1 MDNKNTQ
8 SEFKLKDIV
17 NSSLTNSKESCY
29 ALVDEY
35 IAGFTETLDLMVAE
49 TNNAIKEIPSIE
61 ESEEIKAQ
69 LLEIENA
76 KFATF
81 ENVGAELGRLIKNL
95 KNEQYKDYFVHQ
107 ILYTSSLLQVSA
119 QLILQIDI
127 ILNKPNLNA
136 QSSIQPFLKEFATI
150 SKNDDIHTA
159 LMKEYYFS
167 QINTGA
173 FLENPTFISQYPLI
187 NYVEGEDEKISNT
200 KTLMRIQFETL
211 FNYFV
216 KDLSGSYREGKQ
228 ALLEQHNLL

>member
-1 MDNKNTQ
+1 MDNKNAQT
-8 SEFKLKDIV
+8 EFKLKDIV

-35 IAGFTETLDLMVAE
+35 IAGFTETLDLMAQE
-49 TNNAIKEIPSIE
+49 ANESLRAIPLMDEKDEV
-61 ESEEIKAQ
+61 KTQ
-69 LLEIENA
+69 LTAVENS
-76 KFATF
+76 KISTF
-81 ENVGAELGRLIKNL
+81 ENVGNELSKLIKNL
-95 KNEQYKDYFVHQ
+95 KNEQYKEYFVHQ

-136 QSSIQPFLKEFATI
+136 QSSIQPFLKEFASI
-150 SKNDDIHTA
+150 SKNDDIHTV

-173 FLENPTFISQYPLI
+173 FLENPTFIAQYPLV
-187 NYVEGEDEKISNT
+187 NYIAGEDEKISNT

-216 KDLSGSYREGKQ
+216 KDLSSSYREGKQ
-228 ALLEQHNLL
+228 AILEKHNLL

>member
-8 SEFKLKDIV
+8 AEFKLKNIV
-17 NSSLTNSKESCY
+17 NSSLTNSKEACY

-35 IAGFTETLDLMVAE
+35 IAGFTETLDLMVQE
-49 TNNAIKEIPSIE
+49 NNEALKNIPLMDE
-61 ESEEIKAQ
+61 NDDIKAQ
-69 LLEIENA
+69 LLEIEKA
-76 KFATF
+76 KVITF
-81 ENVGAELGRLIKNL
+81 ENVSNEINKLLRNL
-95 KNEQYKDYFVHQ
+95 RNEQYKDYFVHQ
-107 ILYTSSLLQVSA
+107 ILYTSSLLQVAA

-136 QSSIQPFLKEFATI
+136 QASIQPFLKEFAAI
-150 SKNDDIHTA
+150 SQNDDIHTI

-173 FLENPTFISQYPLI
+173 FLENPAFISQYPLI

-211 FNYFV
+211 FNYFL
-216 KDLSGSYREGKQ
+216 KDLSASYREGKQ
-228 ALLEQHNLL
+228 AILEQHNLF